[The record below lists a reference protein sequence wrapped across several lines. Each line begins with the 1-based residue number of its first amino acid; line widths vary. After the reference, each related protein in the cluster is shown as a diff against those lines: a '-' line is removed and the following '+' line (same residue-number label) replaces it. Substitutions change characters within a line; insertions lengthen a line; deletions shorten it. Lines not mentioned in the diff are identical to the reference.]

1 MRLSKEEVKQRLE
14 DLKVMSNEEFAE
26 KYGIKRKNVSKL
38 RSRYGIFQ
46 DKKQGPSKQEAEK
59 VVQLRNDGENID
71 TIIKK
76 TGITYWYV
84 KKILYDNG
92 LSEFN
97 PREKYKPLKPEDV
110 EPMFYNGR
118 GDTYDLDPPERKRY
132 EELKRWKEDKYR
144 KLFKKNR

>member
-1 MRLSKEEVKQRLE
+1 MKLSKEEFKQRLE

-26 KYGIKRKNVSKL
+26 KYGVKRENVSRI
-38 RSRYGIFQ
+38 RSRFGLVQ
-46 DKKQGPSKQEAEK
+46 KKQEPSKQEAEQ

-97 PREKYKPLKPEDV
+97 PREKYKPLKPEEA

-118 GDTYDLDPPERKRY
+118 GDTCELEPVERKRY
-132 EELKRWKEDKYR
+132 EELKRWKEENYR
-144 KLFKKNR
+144 KLFIKNR